1 MASIPAGTFNNFTF
15 DQFEFLYERQ
25 IHFEYGVHRPHS
37 YFVPSLE
44 KDYIFW
50 WLKWIGV
57 GGTCTRACPTPMLLE
72 DANFP
77 GRRSTT
83 HQALL
88 QRKFTR
94 QHRDSCRNIFF
105 IFFLFKKKDSFRGH
119 CRPRWT
125 APVILKKILDRVLL
139 VCGKVHL
146 VNTYDTCT
154 RTCMSV

>member
-1 MASIPAGTFNNFTF
+1 MPVMASISAGTFNNFTF
-15 DQFEFLYERQ
+15 DQFEFLYVSVKF
-25 IHFEYGVHRPHS
+25 ILNMVYIRPHS

-83 HQALL
+83 QQALL

-105 IFFLFKKKDSFRGH
+105 SFRKKDSFRGH

-125 APVILKKILDRVLL
+125 APVILKKKIWT
-139 VCGKVHL
+139 GF
-146 VNTYDTCT
+146 Y
-154 RTCMSV
+154 

>member
-15 DQFEFLYERQ
+15 DQFEFLYVSVKF
-25 IHFEYGVHRPHS
+25 ILNMVYIRPHS

-105 IFFLFKKKDSFRGH
+105 L
-119 CRPRWT
+119 
-125 APVILKKILDRVLL
+125 LKKGFLQGLL
-139 VCGKVHL
+139 QTKV
-146 VNTYDTCT
+146 NSASNIKKNSGQGFTS
-154 RTCMSV
+154 MW

>member
-50 WLKWIGV
+50 CLKWIGV
-57 GGTCTRACPTPMLLE
+57 GGTCTRACPTPLLLE

-83 HQALL
+83 QQALL

-125 APVILKKILDRVLL
+125 APVILKKKFWT
-139 VCGKVHL
+139 GF
-146 VNTYDTCT
+146 Y
-154 RTCMSV
+154 

>member
-15 DQFEFLYERQ
+15 DQFEFLYVSVKF
-25 IHFEYGVHRPHS
+25 ILNMVYIRPHS

-83 HQALL
+83 QQALL

-105 IFFLFKKKDSFRGH
+105 LLKKGFLQGLLQTKVNSASNIKKKN
-119 CRPRWT
+119 
-125 APVILKKILDRVLL
+125 LDRVLL

-146 VNTYDTCT
+146 VNTYDTCI

>member
-15 DQFEFLYERQ
+15 HQFEFLYERQ

-83 HQALL
+83 QQALL

-125 APVILKKILDRVLL
+125 APVILKKKS
-139 VCGKVHL
+139 GQGF
-146 VNTYDTCT
+146 TS
-154 RTCMSV
+154 MW